1 MTNRNGPR
9 LVVGSIRRLCPKNL
23 AVAGSL
29 CFRRNGDEFPSK
41 HAAVR
46 VLQGWRIVWQS
57 QGFPYDEGPKLII
70 EGDFQGRGVFLQV
83 LAYAPDDEEPS
94 MKLDTTRRSP

>member
-1 MTNRNGPR
+1 M
-9 LVVGSIRRLCPKNL
+9 
-23 AVAGSL
+23 
-29 CFRRNGDEFPSK
+29 
-41 HAAVR
+41 
-46 VLQGWRIVWQS
+46 WQS